1 MPPSPLLAA
10 AFDYARDVHGSQTR
24 KGTAIPYI
32 SHLMSVSALVMEN
45 GGDEDQT
52 IAGLLHD
59 VIEDCGAAHEA
70 VIRERFGERV
80 ARIVIYLTDGV
91 PDADG
96 KKEPWRLRKER
107 FLARHETMD
116 AVSLLVSIC
125 DKLHNARTIGT
136 DLRAGHD
143 VFARFSKDV
152 GREGV
157 VWYYDKLVR
166 IFRAR
171 LGTDHPL
178 FREFERAV
186 REIEIA
192 PGPRASRPPSA

>member
-1 MPPSPLLAA
+1 MSPGPPSPRLSA
-10 AFDYARDVHGSQTR
+10 AFEYARAAHGAQTR
-24 KGTAIPYI
+24 KGTEIPYI

-45 GGDEDQT
+45 GGDEDQA

-59 VIEDCGAAHEA
+59 VVEDCGGSHEG
-70 VIRERFGERV
+70 VIRARFGARV
-80 ARIVIYLTDGV
+80 AKIVMDLTDGV
-91 PDADG
+91 PDAEG
-96 KKEPWRLRKER
+96 RKEPWRLRKER

-116 AVSLLVSIC
+116 ADSLLVSIC

-143 VFARFSKDV
+143 VFARFSRDV

-157 VWYYDKLVR
+157 LWYHGELVR

-171 LGTDHPL
+171 LGERHPA

-186 REIEIA
+186 AEIREF
-192 PGPRASRPPSA
+192 

>member
-1 MPPSPLLAA
+1 MISPSSRLSA
-10 AFDYARDVHGSQTR
+10 AFDYARDAHGGQTR

-45 GGDEDQT
+45 GGDEDQA

-59 VIEDCGAAHEA
+59 VLEDCGAQHEA
-70 VIRERFGERV
+70 VIRARFGDRV
-80 ARIVIYLTDGV
+80 AKIVRDLTDGV
-91 PDADG
+91 PDEEG

-107 FLARHETMD
+107 FLARHEIMD
-116 AVSLLVSIC
+116 EDSLLVSLC
-125 DKLHNARTIGT
+125 DKLHNAKTIGV

-143 VFARFSKDV
+143 VFARFKGDI
-152 GREGV
+152 GRDGV
-157 VWYYDKLVR
+157 LWYYRELLR

-171 LGTDHPL
+171 LGDAHPL

-186 REIEIA
+186 AEI
-192 PGPRASRPPSA
+192 GK